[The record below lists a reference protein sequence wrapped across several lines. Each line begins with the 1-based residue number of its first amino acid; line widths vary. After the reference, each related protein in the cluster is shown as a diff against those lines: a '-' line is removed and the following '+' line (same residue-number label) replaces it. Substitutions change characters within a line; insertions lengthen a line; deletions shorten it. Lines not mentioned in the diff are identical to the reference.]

1 MAQNYF
7 STDEKM
13 HHQKVLVAFCDP
25 EKNLRRLNKTN
36 GLKIVKNKE
45 LYLVDL
51 IIPQF
56 SENQ

>member
-1 MAQNYF
+1 MAQNNF

-51 IIPQF
+51 ILPQF
-56 SENQ
+56 SENR